1 MAKNNGFNLKLPSLD
16 DLFTTEA
23 EREDA
28 KLEKVVLLPPE
39 EISEFPNHPFQV
51 RMDNAMR
58 EMAQSVRENGVL
70 VPALVRPKEGGG
82 YEMVSGHRR
91 KQAAELAG
99 LREIPCIIRD
109 LTDDQAIVIMVDSN
123 LQREQI
129 LPSEKAFAYK
139 MKLDAMKRQ
148 AGRPGKENSCP
159 VGTDLVGVRSDELL
173 AKDVPDSARQIHRY
187 IRLTNLIPELLSL
200 VDNSI
205 LKEPGKPQMALRPAV
220 ELSYLR
226 KEEQLDLFDLIE
238 ELDATPS
245 HAQALRL
252 RQLSERKAPGQRV
265 ARDTILFILEQKK
278 PNQVEQFKM
287 SKERISRFFPAGTP
301 AVKME
306 ETIVKAL
313 ELYLM
318 RQRDRER

>member
-1 MAKNNGFNLKLPSLD
+1 MAKNSGFNLNLPSLD

-39 EISEFPNHPFQV
+39 DISEFPNHPFQV
-51 RMDNAMR
+51 RMDEAMK

-91 KQAAELAG
+91 KRAAELAG
-99 LREIPCIIRD
+99 LREIPCIIRN

-148 AGRPGKENSCP
+148 GF
-159 VGTDLVGVRSDELL
+159 RSDLTSAPLGPKLLGLRSNIEL
-173 AKDVPDSARQIHRY
+173 AAESPDGKTQIQRY

-200 VDNSI
+200 VDNSV

-226 KEEQLDLFDLIE
+226 K
-238 ELDATPS
+238 
-245 HAQALRL
+245 
-252 RQLSERKAPGQRV
+252 
-265 ARDTILFILEQKK
+265 
-278 PNQVEQFKM
+278 
-287 SKERISRFFPAGTP
+287 
-301 AVKME
+301 
-306 ETIVKAL
+306 
-313 ELYLM
+313 
-318 RQRDRER
+318 

>member
-1 MAKNNGFNLKLPSLD
+1 MAKNNGYNLNLPSLD

-23 EREDA
+23 ERADA

-39 EISEFPNHPFQV
+39 DISEFPNHPFQV
-51 RMDNAMR
+51 RMDDAMK

-70 VPALVRPKEGGG
+70 VPALVRPKVGGG

-91 KQAAELAG
+91 KRAAELAG
-99 LREIPCIIRD
+99 LREIPCIVRN

-159 VGTDLVGVRSDELL
+159 VGADLVGVRSDELL
-173 AKDVPDSARQIHRY
+173 AKDVPDSARQIQRY

-226 KEEQLDLFDLIE
+226 KEEQADLAQLIQE
-238 ELDATPS
+238 MECTPS
-245 HAQALRL
+245 HAQALKL
-252 RQLSERKAPGQRV
+252 RRLSEGKGPGERL
-265 ARDTILFILEQKK
+265 ARDAIVSIMQEEK
-278 PNQVEQFKM
+278 PNQVEQFRM
-287 SKERISRFFPAGTP
+287 PKERISKFFPAGTP
-301 AVKME
+301 AKKME

-313 ELYLM
+313 ELYLK